1 MNSFDVAVIG
11 GGSAGYAAARTA
23 YEAGARVAIIDQGPL
38 GGLCILRGCM
48 PSKTILRSAEILSY
62 MRRAKEFGLLN
73 VVPQAD
79 LNAIM
84 NRKDNLIKE
93 FAEYRIQQLRDARF
107 TLFESTASFVSS
119 TELRVGDAN
128 LTTSQTIIATGSS
141 IHSVN
146 IPGLETAGYIT
157 SDEAL
162 ELRIAPKSMLVFGG
176 GPTAL
181 ELAQFYCRI
190 GTKVTLIQ
198 RSEHVLSSGDKDI
211 ALPLERQLRSEGME
225 IFTGCRIEKIEIE
238 EKMRVAHFKQNDLSR
253 KSSAEVILLALGR
266 RPNIDQ
272 LGLEN
277 AGIKIE
283 SGKITV
289 DSEMRTNQRNIFA
302 VGDVNGLH
310 EVVHEAVKQG
320 EIAGYNATRKRKN
333 VRSIENDLP
342 MQITFTNPQVASV
355 GLSEKDCLSKHI
367 PYLRAMYPFND
378 HGKSMCL
385 GETNG
390 HVKLICCKNTLRII
404 GAHIVGPEASEII
417 HELGAIMYFQG
428 TAFDIL
434 KIPHYHPTLAEIL
447 TYPAEEVI
455 EQFNS

>member
-1 MNSFDVAVIG
+1 MDSFDVAVIG

-23 YEAGARVAIIDQGPL
+23 HEAGARVAIIDRGPL

-48 PSKTILRSAEILSY
+48 PSKAILRSAEILSY
-62 MRRAKEFGLLN
+62 MRRGKEFGLSN

-84 NRKDNLIKE
+84 NRKNSLIND
-93 FAEYRIQQLRDARF
+93 FAEYRIKQLKDNRF
-107 TLFESTASFVSS
+107 RLFESGASFLSP
-119 TELRVGDAN
+119 TKLKVGDVT
-128 LTTSQTIIATGSS
+128 LTASQTIIATGSS
-141 IHSVN
+141 IQSIS
-146 IPGLETAGYIT
+146 IPGLEEAGYIT

-162 ELRIAPKSMLVFGG
+162 ELRLPPKSMLVLGG

-181 ELAQFYCRI
+181 ELAQFYSRI

-198 RSEHVLSSGDKDI
+198 RSDHVLSSGDKDL
-211 ALPLERQLRSEGME
+211 ALPLEKQLRYEGME
-225 IFTGCRIEKIEIE
+225 IFTGCQIKKIEQ
-238 EKMRVAHFKQNDLSR
+238 EKKIRVAHFTQFGRSK
-253 KSSAEVILLALGR
+253 KVSAEVILLALGR

-283 SGKITV
+283 NGKIIV
-289 DSEMRTNQRNIFA
+289 DTEMRTSQPNVFA

-320 EIAGYNATRKRKN
+320 EIAGYNSMQKRGN
-333 VRSIENDLP
+333 ARTIDTNLP
-342 MQITFTNPQVASV
+342 IQVTFTSPQIASV
-355 GLSEKDCLSKHI
+355 GLSEKDCI
-367 PYLRAMYPFND
+367 ANETPYLRATYPFDD

-390 HVKLICCKNTLRII
+390 HVKLLCCKDTGQII

-417 HELGAIMYFQG
+417 HELVAVMYFHG
-428 TAFDIL
+428 TAHDIL
-434 KIPHYHPTLAEIL
+434 RIPHYHPTLAEIL
-447 TYPAEEVI
+447 TYPAEDII
-455 EQFNS
+455 EQLNN